1 MNITLS
7 ADKDLINNSR
17 LYAHKHNTTLNS
29 LVREYLKRITNDSSY
44 ENIAMEFET
53 LARDN
58 GGKSPKDYKFN
69 RDDIYNRD
77 L

>member
-17 LYAHKHNTTLNS
+17 LYAEKHNTTLNN
-29 LVREYLKRITNDSSY
+29 LVREYLKRITNES
-44 ENIAMEFET
+44 ETKNIAEEFEA

-58 GGKSPKDYKFN
+58 GGKSSINYKFD
-69 RDDIYNRD
+69 RDEIYDRG
-77 L
+77 

>member
-17 LYAHKHNTTLNS
+17 LYAEKHNTTLNN
-29 LVREYLKRITNDSSY
+29 LVREYLKHITNDSSG
-44 ENIAMEFET
+44 ENIAREFEV

-58 GGKSPKDYKFN
+58 GGKSSIDYKFD
-69 RDDIYNRD
+69 RDEIYDRG
-77 L
+77 